1 MAGVLRGDT
10 AGTLCGDGRRSR
22 REPAR
27 SRRSPGCPLCSRSCV
42 WRGRLA
48 QTRGG
53 RQTED
58 PAPQAAA
65 TALRAPGR
73 PVLPSS
79 CPRPRIGHQWALGGT
94 PCWRRPTQWSEK
106 RSARSLSAGR
116 VRDGGAVTPVPR
128 GPLLRACGDATL
140 PVPCVSLGRA
150 SLLRRGALASKR
162 GGGCTPAPAHG
173 PGAPLTPLSFA
184 AAP

>member
-27 SRRSPGCPLCSRSCV
+27 SRRSPGRPLCSRSCV

-94 PCWRRPTQWSEK
+94 PCWRRPTQRSEK

-140 PVPCVSLGRA
+140 PRRCRSPASPWVALPCYVEVLSLRSGVGGARQPPRTA
-150 SLLRRGALASKR
+150 RGPRSR
-162 GGGCTPAPAHG
+162 P
-173 PGAPLTPLSFA
+173 
-184 AAP
+184 